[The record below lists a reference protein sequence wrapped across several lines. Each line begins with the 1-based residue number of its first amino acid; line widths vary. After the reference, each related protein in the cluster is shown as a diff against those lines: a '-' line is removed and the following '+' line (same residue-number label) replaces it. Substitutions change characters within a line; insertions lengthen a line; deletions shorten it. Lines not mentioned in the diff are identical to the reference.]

1 MKYALIAMVA
11 FYLVTFGCNPKTEE
25 EGTTSHDTVEHT
37 AVAEAP
43 TVPGNLTVETLAAA
57 QTTHQAAPSNQLE
70 TTAHKALAA
79 PADVQITTE
88 NVKSAAAPEKAEDK
102 NDQWKIIAQS
112 AATTVLALMNEEP
125 KSKPALVVETPVET
139 PAAIKDAV
147 KSPKASETITTLP
160 CGKKVSQDVAAKY
173 SPCAKHRRPAPQ
185 TAVPA
190 EEPEL
195 SEAMQK
201 MVNAT
206 NDMVS
211 VTRQLVMATQQMLA
225 ASKEV
230 AVEVIDTGKDA
241 LENVKP
247 AVQNAVNEQEIIETV
262 KEVVAAT
269 KAAFQATSEALSEA
283 LEAQKA
289 QPAPS
294 ATPQQ

>member
-25 EGTTSHDTVEHT
+25 EGTTSHDKVEHT
-37 AVAEAP
+37 AVAEKP
-43 TVPGNLTVETLAAA
+43 TAPGNLTVETLAAA
-57 QTTHQAAPSNQLE
+57 QTTHQAAPSNQLN
-70 TTAHKALAA
+70 TTAHKAPAA

-88 NVKSAAAPEKAEDK
+88 NVKSVTAPEKAEK
-102 NDQWKIIAQS
+102 NNDQWKIIAQS

-125 KSKPALVVETPVET
+125 KSEPAPVVKT
-139 PAAIKDAV
+139 PAATKDAV
-147 KSPKASETITTLP
+147 KSPKASETITILP
-160 CGKKVSQDVAAKY
+160 CGKKVSQDVAANY
-173 SPCAKHRRPAPQ
+173 PPCANNKRPAPQ
-185 TAVPA
+185 TALPT

-206 NDMVS
+206 NDMVT

-241 LENVKP
+241 LEDAKP

-269 KAAFQATSEALSEA
+269 KEAFHATSEALSEA

>member
-43 TVPGNLTVETLAAA
+43 TVPGNLTVETHTAT

-70 TTAHKALAA
+70 TTTHKAPAA

-88 NVKSAAAPEKAEDK
+88 NVKSAAAPEKAEEK

-125 KSKPALVVETPVET
+125 KSKPALVVETP
-139 PAAIKDAV
+139 AAIKDAV
-147 KSPKASETITTLP
+147 KSPKASESITTLP

-173 SPCAKHRRPAPQ
+173 SPCAKHRRPTPQ
-185 TAVPA
+185 TAVPT

-241 LENVKP
+241 LENAKP
-247 AVQNAVNEQEIIETV
+247 AVQNAINEKEIIETV

-269 KAAFQATSEALSEA
+269 KEAFEATSEALSEA
-283 LEAQKA
+283 LEAQKT

-294 ATPQQ
+294 AIPQQ

>member
-25 EGTTSHDTVEHT
+25 EGTTSHETVEHT

-43 TVPGNLTVETLAAA
+43 TVPGNLTVETLAAE
-57 QTTHQAAPSNQLE
+57 QTTHQAAPSSQLE
-70 TTAHKALAA
+70 TTAHKAPAE

-112 AATTVLALMNEEP
+112 AATTVLALMNDEP
-125 KSKPALVVETPVET
+125 KSKPALVVKTPVET

-147 KSPKASETITTLP
+147 KSPKTSETIMTLP

-173 SPCAKHRRPAPQ
+173 SPCAHRRPAPQ
-185 TAVPA
+185 TAVPT

-230 AVEVIDTGKDA
+230 AVEIIDTGKDA

-269 KAAFQATSEALSEA
+269 REAFQATSEALSEA